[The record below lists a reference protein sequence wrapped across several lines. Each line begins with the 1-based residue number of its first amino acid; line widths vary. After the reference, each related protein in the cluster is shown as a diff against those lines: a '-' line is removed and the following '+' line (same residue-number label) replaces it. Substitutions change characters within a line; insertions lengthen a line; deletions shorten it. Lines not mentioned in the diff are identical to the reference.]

1 IDKTNWS
8 FVCHSF
14 HPLHEK
20 NSLVRFSLLFIL
32 DFFCLFFKYSFR
44 LLKKLSQKI
53 RNGQKEKSP
62 NDWLTTHK
70 LHLHG

>member
-1 IDKTNWS
+1 M
-8 FVCHSF
+8 
-14 HPLHEK
+14 
-20 NSLVRFSLLFIL
+20 RFSLLFIL